1 MSILL
6 FLIIILVFIVLIGIM
21 NERYF
26 HIQSD
31 ISLILFSFILSM
43 VLLIASKLLQIESL
57 DAFVA
62 GLAQALMQGV
72 CWPDCTVWA
81 QRAAHS
87 ALLTPMTVNPDIA
100 SIMLTQCTMH
110 NACEL

>member
-6 FLIIILVFIVLIGIM
+6 FLIIILVFIVLIGII

-62 GLAQALMQGV
+62 GLGDFGFEEYLMDGV
-72 CWPDCTVWA
+72 LCFMLF
-81 QRAAHS
+81 S
-87 ALLTPMTVNPDIA
+87 GA
-100 SIMLTQCTMH
+100 S
-110 NACEL
+110 